1 MKKENGITLLV
12 LVFIVIILGILTS
25 ITIYYSFGNNG
36 AVTKASKTAFKQDIN
51 QIQELIDEKETTYRL
66 ERVTDPSLFTESV
79 KRSILEEY
87 YGKLEIVIS
96 ISNGDVNLNLFYRP
110 DKFDE
115 EHIQWLQE
123 FGIQQYKN

>member
-66 ERVTDPSLFTESV
+66 E
-79 KRSILEEY
+79 
-87 YGKLEIVIS
+87 
-96 ISNGDVNLNLFYRP
+96 
-110 DKFDE
+110 
-115 EHIQWLQE
+115 
-123 FGIQQYKN
+123 